1 MSGRPSHSGRTPAQG
16 RGAQKQTSGSRRSNS
31 APASGKGRGNRV
43 GSSSNRSDRGQG
55 TSKRRSDDLG
65 ADHVEGRQAVRELLR
80 AGKRRV
86 QEVLVGEEVNDSAII
101 AEINDLATDRR
112 IPVKQVSR
120 RRLDERALSEAHQG
134 VIAFAEPIK
143 PLGIEELLKPRGSE
157 VPFLIVLD
165 GVTDPG
171 NLGAVLRTAE
181 VAGASGIVLPRH
193 RAVRLTPSAV
203 KAAAGAVEYLRIA
216 LVGGLPA
223 ALAQMKE
230 SGIWTVG
237 LDGDGTDSVQNL
249 ELATKPLAL
258 VLGAEGQGL
267 SHLVRERCDQIVSIP
282 QKGRVQSLNV
292 AAAAAIAMYEVRRR
306 RDLDA

>member
-16 RGAQKQTSGSRRSNS
+16 RGAQKQTSGSRRSNG
-31 APASGKGRGNRV
+31 APPSGKGRGNRV
-43 GSSSNRSDRGQG
+43 GSSTNRSDRGQG

-181 VAGASGIVLPRH
+181 VAGASGVVLPRH

-230 SGIWTVG
+230 SAIWTVG

>member
-1 MSGRPSHSGRTPAQG
+1 MSGRSSHSGRTPAQG
-16 RGAQKQTSGSRRSNS
+16 RGAQKQTSGSRRPNGGPS
-31 APASGKGRGNRV
+31 SGKGRSNRV
-43 GSSSNRSDRGQG
+43 GSAPNRSDRGQG

-120 RRLDERALSEAHQG
+120 RRLDERALSESHQG

-143 PLGIEELLKPRGSE
+143 PLGLEELLKPRGSE
-157 VPFLIVLD
+157 VPCLIVLD

-181 VAGASGIVLPRH
+181 VAGASGVVLPRH

-249 ELATKPLAL
+249 QLATKPLAL

-267 SHLVRERCDQIVSIP
+267 SHLVRQRCDQVVSIP

>member
-1 MSGRPSHSGRTPAQG
+1 MNGRPGHQGRTPAKG
-16 RGAQKQTSGSRRSNS
+16 RGAQKKTSGSRRPNAGPST
-31 APASGKGRGNRV
+31 GKGQSNRV
-43 GSSSNRSDRGQG
+43 GSGSNRSSRGQG

-101 AEINDLATDRR
+101 AEINDLALDRK
-112 IPVKQVSR
+112 IPVKHVSR

-181 VAGASGIVLPRH
+181 VAGASGVVLPRH

-203 KAAAGAVEYLRIA
+203 KAAAGAVEYLRIS

-249 ELATKPLAL
+249 QLATKPLAL

-267 SHLVRERCDQIVSIP
+267 SHLVRQRCDQVVSIP

>member
-16 RGAQKQTSGSRRSNS
+16 RGAQKQTSGSRRPNGGPS
-31 APASGKGRGNRV
+31 SGKGRSNRA
-43 GSSSNRSDRGQG
+43 GSATNRSDRGQG

-181 VAGASGIVLPRH
+181 VAGASGVVLPRH

-267 SHLVRERCDQIVSIP
+267 SHLVRQRCDQVVSIP

>member
-1 MSGRPSHSGRTPAQG
+1 MSGRSSHSGRTPAQG
-16 RGAQKQTSGSRRSNS
+16 RGAQKQTSGSRRPNGGPS
-31 APASGKGRGNRV
+31 SGKGRSNRA
-43 GSSSNRSDRGQG
+43 GSATNRSDRGQG

-143 PLGIEELLKPRGSE
+143 PLGLEELLKPRGSE

-181 VAGASGIVLPRH
+181 VAGASGVVLPRH